1 MSMCLKMFRWDH
13 NTCMQNIM
21 LFNSISHYAPDIVTI
36 SAPLNGDQLCGH
48 VYIAWPNYCNHCCRQ
63 QIKVSWDWGYLL
75 GRKCSQGG
83 IVSAQ
88 SSCFTFKTILV
99 TDLNSLGIT
108 NLCFPWPNYRY
119 IVIASVNP
127 SIWLDSC
134 TNTCFMGSFLWTA
147 DLTESPLYF
156 NEEGPYFKPGIYY
169 SPIRSSS

>member
-63 QIKVSWDWGYLL
+63 QIKVSWDWGYLS

-88 SSCFTFKTILV
+88 SSCFNFKTISE
-99 TDLNSLGIT
+99 TDFNSPGIT
-108 NLCFPWPNYRY
+108 NFCFSWPNYGYRY
-119 IVIASVNP
+119 SLKCLN
-127 SIWLDSC
+127 
-134 TNTCFMGSFLWTA
+134 
-147 DLTESPLYF
+147 
-156 NEEGPYFKPGIYY
+156 GPD
-169 SPIRSSS
+169 RSSWSIVLVWKITNDVDYPKSSFKL